1 MNDFLPFSETPSD
14 EPPPL
19 DRRADLETVLAAWHA
34 ATLRL
39 EKTHAALQSEVVR
52 LRSELEV
59 KNRELARKNRLAD
72 LGRMASHVA
81 HEVRNNLVPVS
92 LYMSLLRRRLSE
104 DSGSL
109 DVLAKVESGILALDT
124 TVNDL
129 LHFTS
134 HRDPQWESF
143 ALRELIEEIC
153 ASLGPQLDAQRIAAE
168 IDVPGELRLRADR
181 DLLRRALLNLALNA
195 LDAMRDG
202 GALTFTAYDGA
213 EGVEIEV
220 ADSGE
225 GLSDEA
231 RNRAFEPFFTTKKT
245 GTGLGLAIVDRV
257 AEAHGGRVTATN
269 CPEGG
274 AAITLALPQPAATRA
289 IKAAALSIPRSTNP
303 LPPRPG
309 ACWWSM
315 TTHAPANRSPTCC
328 ATAAIGS
335 NAARARSRRSSCW
348 TTRASTSSSP
358 ICKCRA
364 CRGWSSSN
372 TSTARSWACR
382 S

>member
-1 MNDFLPFSETPSD
+1 MNDFLPFSENPPD

-39 EKTHAALQSEVVR
+39 EKTHAALQSEVIR

-59 KNRELARKNRLAD
+59 KNRELARENRLAD

-92 LYMSLLRRRLSE
+92 LYMSLLRRRLSDDAGGLE
-104 DSGSL
+104 
-109 DVLAKVESGILALDT
+109 VLAKVESGILALDA

-129 LHFTS
+129 LHFTAR
-134 HRDPQWESF
+134 RDPHWERF
-143 ALRELIEEIC
+143 APRELIEEIC
-153 ASLGPQLDAQRIAAE
+153 AALGPQLDAQGIVAE
-168 IDVPGELRLRADR
+168 IDVPEELRARADR
-181 DLLRRALLNLALNA
+181 DMLRRALLNLALNA

-202 GALTFTAYDGA
+202 GTLTFTAYDGA

-231 RNRAFEPFFTTKKT
+231 RRRAFEPFFTTKKT
-245 GTGLGLAIVDRV
+245 GTGLGLSIVERV
-257 AEAHGGRVTATN
+257 AETHGGRVTVMN

-274 AAITLALPQPAATRA
+274 AAITIALPRVAATDAR
-289 IKAAALSIPRSTNP
+289 KAAA
-303 LPPRPG
+303 
-309 ACWWSM
+309 
-315 TTHAPANRSPTCC
+315 
-328 ATAAIGS
+328 
-335 NAARARSRRSSCW
+335 
-348 TTRASTSSSP
+348 
-358 ICKCRA
+358 
-364 CRGWSSSN
+364 
-372 TSTARSWACR
+372 
-382 S
+382 